1 MYECFLK
8 TEKTLLNPKGGCMK
22 KLLVVLMVLSMATL
36 ANAGLVISG
45 APATM
50 GPSDIVILSV
60 VSDGLTSTAD
70 TFLLMDDSPQ
80 GAAAIDLSSATN
92 AVNSNIN
99 GDTVVYAMGDPMN
112 GVFMDM
118 SIPAYPIPN
127 LPAGTVIDQLVLTY
141 DSVVGVGA
149 VTLTLVGA
157 DTSTLFDTVVINQIP
172 EPMTMCLLGLGG
184 LFLRR
189 RSK

>member
-1 MYECFLK
+1 
-8 TEKTLLNPKGGCMK
+8 MK